1 MPKSPISISAP
12 IFSVAHYSSKKI
24 AVVKNVQI
32 YGVENA
38 FASQ

>member
-1 MPKSPISISAP
+1 MPKSPISISAL
-12 IFSVAHYSSKKI
+12 IFSVAKKI
-24 AVVKNVQI
+24 ALGKNVQI